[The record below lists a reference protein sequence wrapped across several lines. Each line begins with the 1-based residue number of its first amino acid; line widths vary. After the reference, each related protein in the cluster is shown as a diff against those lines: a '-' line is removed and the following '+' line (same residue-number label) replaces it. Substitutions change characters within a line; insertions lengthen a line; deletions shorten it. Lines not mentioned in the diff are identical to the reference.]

1 MAQNDPW
8 AAFSDAPAA
17 APVRSAQPAPV
28 KPADPWGAFADAPGH
43 GGKAGDST
51 PSVAAL
57 ARSLINDRL
66 TGSVIDG
73 DTYNLQSGNHLRL
86 YGADAPE
93 SKQMGLPRLG
103 DPIPVGQRAAD
114 FARGLLAQQPT
125 TIGGMVSASY
135 GRPVAPVAAAGQDV
149 AKALIRA
156 GQALATPKYLAAD
169 PDRQFQ
175 YMQAERLARQ
185 NRLGLHGLAMQ
196 TPEDFRKNPLPLPK
210 RETIPGFWDV
220 PTPDAGLRPDVEK
233 QVLDM
238 VYRSDTPFEQIAAY
252 GKQNGAIIDV
262 ASMKA
267 ARDYFRKYG
276 AAGGIQYLKPPK
288 VLTDNGDGTTG
299 AMARGFANGFL
310 PNLLEETGAAADTLG
325 ATSGRENVFNSDR
338 RLADIWANN
347 EAQNEAI
354 TGYDKQAHPYATTG
368 AEIAGGLVVPMGKV
382 RSAADLAKFGA
393 GYGFASGFGRE
404 GTLPERLTSGV
415 VGAGEGAA
423 VTVLGGKALEAAAPL
438 LAKGWRLVRGEKG
451 PVLVPPVGEPVGG
464 PDAGPAPR
472 TPDRLEMPPAG
483 PVAAPEPAQPINT
496 AYPGPVP
503 GKAPTLDD
511 IKGQVDAWAARQG
524 VGGSVMLHGSRK
536 PDIQEFDPY
545 QYADYGL
552 FGQGTYLT
560 DNAGVALGY
569 TGKGLR
575 GSDQSGRTLYAVEQS
590 VKNPLDLDAPADP
603 AKWAK
608 LVEQYGLEIPPG
620 ATNEQAYKALEDAVA
635 ENMVP
640 KWEGAEI
647 MTDAVRSMGHDGLTH
662 VGGGRGGGKD
672 APRHRVVIALDPEQT
687 IIRDRLSVGDMLK
700 PTMRDRSWIDIGQT
714 AARGRGEAPRNLWD
728 LPDTERNAIL
738 RDAEKVQEPLIFD
751 HGTNDW
757 RSETP
762 AEKAA
767 RHAEIDRRYAA
778 DAVRSPASQGM
789 AAEPM
794 PSVSQDVPRSPDYLF
809 AQRPGRVDA
818 PRTDAQM
825 RAADIQPG
833 DVVPLPSN
841 VVGSVEEAAAIDKGR
856 YGPAMAPNERGEL
869 TRQTLRTWAGAEV
882 PKTGPVDLVGWLRLN
897 GGLKDQ
903 GGELAHMGL
912 TNKGRAGMDFVGQET
927 RFGPLVN
934 SESGMNLDDAAQRAW
949 DAGYFPD
956 HTERPDVNTFLD
968 AVRGTQEGWKRHY
981 LPDDFAE
988 IDRFNAARAERQDLA
1003 RQRSEVGQ
1011 VWRDKSVPADEPQP
1025 FAPPEAYEEW
1035 PGGGP
1040 DFAGNINLGKLDTP
1054 QDIRRALDQVNNRVG
1069 GFDEATRGR
1078 VAQAETERLASE
1090 LGMTPDS
1097 LIARRKGQAFNAEE
1111 ALAAR
1116 QILAKSGNELVN
1128 AAKRIKATE
1137 NPGDELLA
1145 DFQRK
1150 LARHVAIQEQ
1160 VSGMTAEAGRTLQQ
1174 FRMVADSRN
1183 VRGDVLRS
1191 IVDAGGGGK
1200 RVQDAAAALL
1210 DVVEGEPGKFNVLA
1224 EKLTKPRWIDRA
1236 IELRYFMLLS
1246 GPQTHMSNVVSNTM
1260 TALGQF
1266 PEHAVAAGLGLGRRA
1281 VLGADKAADRVY
1293 SSEIGQRAFGFL
1305 QGIKEGGAQF
1315 LRTLRTGET
1324 SDFAGKMEA
1333 PMQPAFGGV
1342 AGKVIRSPM
1351 RMLSAEDEVFK
1362 AMARH
1367 MELAGLADRKAS
1379 MEGLKGKAKAD
1390 RIADLLNN
1398 PPDDMLEKA
1407 FDYARYIT
1415 FQRPLTGIPESL
1427 SQLTQKHPMLKFI
1440 VPFVRTPTN
1449 LMKFA
1454 VERSPMAP
1462 LLKEWRADVVA
1473 GGARR
1478 DLALAKAMVGTGFG
1492 MWMADLA
1499 RQGVITGSPPDD
1511 KNKERL
1517 LRADG
1522 WQPYSVKIG
1531 NKYVGYNRLDPFS
1544 STISIA
1550 ADLATKGDGMNE
1562 RQLEQYPGLLVASII
1577 KSMGDK
1583 TWLSGLS
1590 DFFEMASD
1598 PQRFAPRYL
1607 RNQAASSVIP
1617 AASAQLARTIDPV
1630 RRDSRSL
1637 PDELMARLPGLS
1649 QRLPAQT
1656 DIWGQP
1662 MTTQRLG
1669 PDLLSPVTTTERRND
1684 PVNAAML
1691 ALGSTA
1697 TAFPKFHM
1705 VNGKR
1710 VDYTPQEYA
1719 TLSAL
1724 AGQKAHDWIA
1734 ALIKGRGWASKD
1746 AGTQAK
1752 LIKKSIDTARRD
1764 VRAGGGKGLFGRPS
1778 LPQAANDPWAA
1789 FSDAPV
1795 KVK

>member
-17 APVRSAQPAPV
+17 APVRSAQPVPV
-28 KPADPWGAFADAPGH
+28 KPADPWGDFADAPGH
-43 GGKAGDST
+43 GGTAGHST

-149 AKALIRA
+149 AQALIRA

-276 AAGGIQYLKPPK
+276 AAAGIQYQKPPK
-288 VLTDNGDGTTG
+288 VLTDNGDGTAG
-299 AMARGFANGFL
+299 AVGRGFANGVL
-310 PNLLEETGAAADTLG
+310 PNLLEETGAVADTLG

-354 TGYDKQAHPYATTG
+354 TGFDRQAHPYATTG

-404 GTLPERLTSGV
+404 GTLPKRLTSGV

-438 LAKGWRLVRGEKG
+438 LAKGWRSVRGEKG
-451 PVLVPPVGEPVGG
+451 PMLVPPAGGPVGV
-464 PDAGPAPR
+464 PDTAAAPR
-472 TPDRLEMPPAG
+472 TPDGLEMPPAG
-483 PVAAPEPAQPINT
+483 PVAAPEAGQPVG
-496 AYPGPVP
+496 AGDVGPV
-503 GKAPTLDD
+503 
-511 IKGQVDAWAARQG
+511 QG
-524 VGGSVMLHGSRK
+524 VGS
-536 PDIQEFDPY
+536 
-545 QYADYGL
+545 
-552 FGQGTYLT
+552 
-560 DNAGVALGY
+560 
-569 TGKGLR
+569 
-575 GSDQSGRTLYAVEQS
+575 
-590 VKNPLDLDAPADP
+590 
-603 AKWAK
+603 
-608 LVEQYGLEIPPG
+608 PG
-620 ATNEQAYKALEDAVA
+620 GN
-635 ENMVP
+635 
-640 KWEGAEI
+640 
-647 MTDAVRSMGHDGLTH
+647 S
-662 VGGGRGGGKD
+662 
-672 APRHRVVIALDPEQT
+672 
-687 IIRDRLSVGDMLK
+687 
-700 PTMRDRSWIDIGQT
+700 
-714 AARGRGEAPRNLWD
+714 EAPRNLWD
-728 LPDTERNAIL
+728 LPDAERNAIL
-738 RDAEKVQEPLIFD
+738 RDAEKVQEPLMFD
-751 HGTNDW
+751 HGVNDW
-757 RSETP
+757 RSEMP

-778 DAVRSPASQGM
+778 DAVRLLNSQGM

-794 PSVSQDVPRSPDYLF
+794 PSVSQDVPCSPDYLF
-809 AQRPGRVDA
+809 AQRPGRMDA

-856 YGPAMAPNERGEL
+856 YGPATALNERGEL
-869 TRQTLRTWAGAEV
+869 KRQTLRTWGGAEV

-956 HTERPDVNTFLD
+956 HAERPDVNAFLN

-1011 VWRDKSVPADEPQP
+1011 VWRDKSMPADEPQP

-1035 PGGGP
+1035 PSGGP

-1183 VRGDVLRS
+1183 VRDDVLRS

-1200 RVQDAAAALL
+1200 RVQDAANALL
-1210 DVVEGEPGKFNVLA
+1210 DAVEGEPGKFNVLA

-1367 MELAGLADRKAS
+1367 MEMAGLADRRAS

-1390 RIADLLNN
+1390 RIAELLNN

-1427 SQLTQKHPMLKFI
+1427 SQLTQKHPLLKFI

-1454 VERSPMAP
+1454 AERSPLAP

-1499 RQGVITGSPPDD
+1499 RQGVITGSPPSD

-1522 WQPYSVKIG
+1522 WQPYSVKVG
-1531 NKYVGYNRLDPFS
+1531 NKYVAYNRLDPFS

-1550 ADLATKGDGMNE
+1550 ADLATKGDGMSE

-1617 AASAQLARTIDPV
+1617 AAPAQLARTIDPV

-1637 PDELMARLPGLS
+1637 TDELMARLPGLS

-1669 PDLLSPVTTTERRND
+1669 PDLLSPVITTDRRND
-1684 PVNAAML
+1684 PANAAML

-1734 ALIKGRGWASKD
+1734 ALIKGPGWASKD

-1752 LIKKSIDTARRD
+1752 LFKKSIDTARRD